1 MARTTRDI
9 PGNPF
14 AGRKLFTVQQAN
26 AMLPLVRAITID
38 LQQLAREIVERKQ
51 RLAMLQA
58 GRSATSPDIYSAELT
73 QVEESLQN
81 DMARLQDYMQELVD
95 LGVEPK
101 GAVEGLVDFPAVR
114 QGRPIYLCWRLGEDS
129 VQFWHDLES
138 GFAGRQSIAEDSGNT
153 AVES

>member
-1 MARTTRDI
+1 MARSTRDV

-26 AMLPLVRAITID
+26 AMLPLVRAITVD

-51 RLAMLQA
+51 RLATLQA
-58 GRSATSPDIYSAELT
+58 GRSAASADPYSAELS
-73 QVEESLQN
+73 QIEESLQA
-81 DMARLQDYMQELVD
+81 DLSRLQDYMQELAD

-114 QGRPIYLCWRLGEDS
+114 QGRPIYLCWRLGEES

-138 GFAGRQSIAEDSGNT
+138 GYAGRQAIAQESGDCASGT
-153 AVES
+153 